1 MKLRRLDQILSSLG
15 YASRRGAAAFVQE
28 GRVKMDGEVVDC
40 HDMRVDIS
48 RLTID
53 DEPLEAPDGFFAL
66 FHKPV
71 GYTCTHSE
79 EEGDTIY
86 DLLPPRWPQRNP
98 PVTSIGRLDKESSG
112 LLLLTDQGSLV
123 QRHTSPKARIEK
135 VYEAVLDHDLEE
147 SLIATFASG
156 SLMLKSDDK
165 PCLPAKLEILQPR
178 LARVTIMEGR
188 YHQVRRMFAS
198 QGWKVEALHRTRVGP
213 YELGDLEPGAWRLI
227 PVPDAK
233 N

>member
-15 YASRRGAAAFVQE
+15 YASRRGAASFVQE
-28 GRVKMDGEVVDC
+28 GRVKLDGEVVDR
-40 HDMRVDIS
+40 HDLRVDITKV
-48 RLTID
+48 TID

-79 EEGDTIY
+79 EEGETIY

-98 PVTSIGRLDKESSG
+98 AVTSIGRLDKESSG

-123 QRHTSPKARIEK
+123 QRYTSPKLKLEK
-135 VYEAVLDHDLEE
+135 VYEATVDHDLDE
-147 SLIATFASG
+147 SLVEIFASG
-156 SLMLKSDDK
+156 TLMLKSDEK
-165 PCLPAKLEILQPR
+165 PCLPAQLEILDER
-178 LARVTIMEGR
+178 LARVTITEGR

-198 QGWKVEALHRTRVGP
+198 QGWQVVKLHRTRVGP
-213 YELGDLEPGAWRLI
+213 YELGDLAVGEWKI
-227 PVPDAK
+227 TDVPK
-233 N
+233 V